1 VLELLYEP
9 DGLPSFALPAE
20 LARMYTG
27 TFGLP
32 DGCLYVNF
40 VETIDGVVA
49 LPEIPR
55 SNRVVSDESEADLF
69 VMALLRASA
78 DAIVVGSRTLLASP
92 RNRWTAEAA
101 YAHAAGDL
109 AAFRRSLGLER
120 DPDVVVLTRGREI
133 ESGPLGDRL
142 LVRDDAVAAVAEL
155 RERGCRR
162 ILCEGGPTVFGA
174 LLAEDLVD
182 ELFVTVSPLLAGGG
196 LSLVEGVELLPERRI
211 AGTLAGVRRNGSHLF
226 LRYGLGRRPDAS
238 AAATDVSSSSSR
250 ALRT

>member
-1 VLELLYEP
+1 MLELLYEP
-9 DGLPSFALPAE
+9 EGLPSFALPAE
-20 LARMYTG
+20 LARMYPG
-27 TFGLP
+27 TFGLS
-32 DGCLYVNF
+32 DDCLYVNF

-49 LPEIPR
+49 LPEVSR

-69 VMALLRASA
+69 VMALLRACA

-101 YAHAAGDL
+101 YTRVAGEL
-109 AAFRRSLGLER
+109 AGFRRSLGLER
-120 DPDVVVLTRGREI
+120 DPVVVVLSRVREI
-133 ESGPLGDRL
+133 ESEALGDRL

-162 ILCEGGPTVFGA
+162 ILCEGGPTVFGS
-174 LLAEDLVD
+174 LLVESLVD
-182 ELFVTVSPLLAGGG
+182 ELFVTVSPLLAGSG

-226 LRYGLGRRPDAS
+226 LRYDLGRRPDAS
-238 AAATDVSSSSSR
+238 ATATAVSSSSSR